1 MRYRTSAVALAAT
14 LLTPLTLYA
23 QTGFTTTGA
32 VQISIGVGGAAP
44 NSFSSEPASPPN
56 KDLIVFSSAA
66 SNLVPGDTNDLQDVF
81 QYTPEKGIELV
92 SVVPS
97 TGSAPTT
104 GDSSNPAVSAVQPDG
119 SYGIA
124 FLSHATDIVPGYQSA
139 LQPPYNPKQVYI
151 RLPKSN
157 ETLLVSKGVT
167 SPSTPGQIGADAE
180 CDQVAIVALQNP
192 TRYLVAFRSAA
203 NNLEAPLGVTSTYK
217 TIFVVQVTFSD
228 GKAIV
233 GSPEAAD
240 NPSTNQRYQGDLNA
254 PQFSGNGRF
263 VTFSTAAAING
274 VGNGNEQVYLH
285 ERSSRALTLLSRTP
299 SGAPGNGSSV
309 APSISHRAENIVFV
323 TTATDIIPR
332 AVNTAMLV
340 RFDNELGQLSQ
351 VNVSASGL
359 ASNGAAYQARVSPSG
374 KLIAFSDSGTN
385 LVTESAMRTA
395 NPPIQTYLKDIRSGA
410 IIRTSVTAAQTPG
423 NADSGAPPSYT
434 YYPTE
439 IFPSTPP
446 SFIPPFNYN
455 QVSALAF
462 GALGFNGSTI
472 FTSFRSDA
480 TNLAISSPNFPVSNV
495 IRTPIKPPK
504 PRLVQNGSIEAPPDV
519 VVIKQ
524 LGSGRGARVL
534 ITLQEF
540 SDLVSMSAMEL
551 ATIESRASSS
561 ARLQYHLEIRKVGS
575 RQQIF
580 RTLSKNKAV
589 INRLAPGRYSIRY
602 RVSKKTSRRTLKS
615 GYSAKQQLEVS

>member
-1 MRYRTSAVALAAT
+1 MRHVTSAVAMAT
-14 LLTPLTLYA
+14 ALLIPLTVLA
-23 QTGFTTTGA
+23 QTSFTTTGA
-32 VQISIGVGGAAP
+32 VQISLGIGGAAP

-56 KDLIVFSSAA
+56 KNLVVFSSAA
-66 SNLVPGDTNDLQDVF
+66 SNLVPGDSNDLVDVF

-92 SVVPS
+92 SVVPT

-104 GDSSNPAVSAVQPDG
+104 GESSNPAVSAVQPDG
-119 SYGIA
+119 SYAIA
-124 FLSHATDIVPGYQSA
+124 FLSNATDIVPGYQSA

-157 ETLLVSKGVT
+157 ETLLVSKGILP
-167 SPSTPGQIGADAE
+167 PSTTGQVGADAE

-203 NNLEAPLGVTSTYK
+203 NNLEAPLGITNTFK
-217 TIFVVQVTFSD
+217 TIFVAQVTFSN
-228 GKAIV
+228 GQAIV
-233 GSPEAAD
+233 GALEAAD
-240 NPSTNQRYQGDLNA
+240 NPSTNQRYQGDLNS

-263 VTFSTAAAING
+263 VTFTTAAAING
-274 VGNGNEQVYLH
+274 VGNGYEQVYLY
-285 ERSSRALTLLSRTP
+285 ERSSRSLTLLSRTA

-309 APSISHRAENIVFV
+309 APSISHRAENIIFV
-323 TTATDIIPR
+323 TTANDIIPR
-332 AVNTAMLV
+332 DSTTAMLV

-359 ASNGAAYQARVSPSG
+359 ASDGAAYQARISPSG
-374 KLIAFSDSGTN
+374 KLVAFSDSGTN
-385 LVTESAMRTA
+385 LVAEAATRTA
-395 NPPIQTYLKDIRSGA
+395 NPPVQTYLKDIRSGA
-410 IIRTSVTAAQTPG
+410 IIRTSVTSSLAPG
-423 NADSGAPPSYT
+423 NADSGAPPTYT
-434 YYPTE
+434 VYPSE
-439 IFPSTPP
+439 IIPNTPANL
-446 SFIPPFNYN
+446 SPPYNYN

-480 TNLAISSPNFPVSNV
+480 TNLALSDPNSPVSNV
-495 IRTPIKPPK
+495 VRTPVTPPT

-519 VVIKQ
+519 VIVKQ
-524 LGSGRGARVL
+524 LGGSRGARVL

-540 SDLVSMSAMEL
+540 TDLVSESVIEAASVESLASA
-551 ATIESRASSS
+551 S

>member
-1 MRYRTSAVALAAT
+1 MATALFI
-14 LLTPLTLYA
+14 PLTVLA
-23 QTGFTTTGA
+23 QTSFTTTGA
-32 VQISIGVGGAAP
+32 VQISLGMGGVAP

-56 KDLIVFSSAA
+56 KNLVVFSSAA
-66 SNLVPGDTNDLQDVF
+66 SNLVPGDTNDLVDVF
-81 QYTPEKGIELV
+81 QYTPDKGIELV
-92 SVVPS
+92 SVVPT
-97 TGSAPTT
+97 TGRAPTT
-104 GDSSNPAVSAVQPDG
+104 GESSHPAVSAVQPDG
-119 SYGIA
+119 SYAIA
-124 FLSHATDIVPGYQSA
+124 FLSNATDIVPGYQSA

-157 ETLLVSKGVT
+157 ETLLVSKGILP
-167 SPSTPGQIGADAE
+167 PSTPGQVGADAE

-203 NNLEAPLGVTSTYK
+203 NNLEGPLGITNTFK
-217 TIFVVQVTFSD
+217 TIFVAQVTFSN
-228 GKAIV
+228 GQAIV
-233 GSPEAAD
+233 GALDAAD
-240 NPSTNQRYQGDLNA
+240 DPSTNQRYQGDLNS

-263 VTFSTAAAING
+263 VTFTTAAAING
-274 VGNGNEQVYLH
+274 VGNGYEQVYLH
-285 ERSSRALTLLSRTP
+285 ERSSRSLTLLSRTP

-332 AVNTAMLV
+332 DSTSAMLV

-359 ASNGAAYQARVSPSG
+359 ASDGAAYQARISPSG
-374 KLIAFSDSGTN
+374 KLVAFSDSGTN
-385 LVTESAMRTA
+385 LVAEAATRTA

-410 IIRTSVTAAQTPG
+410 IIRTSVTSSLAPG

-434 YYPTE
+434 VYPTE
-439 IFPSTPP
+439 VIPNTPANP
-446 SFIPPFNYN
+446 LPPFNYN
-455 QVSALAF
+455 QISALSF

-472 FTSFRSDA
+472 FTSFRTDA
-480 TNLAISSPNFPVSNV
+480 TNLAISGPNSPVSNV
-495 IRTPIKPPK
+495 VRTPVTPPK

-519 VVIKQ
+519 VIVKQ
-524 LGSGRGARVL
+524 LGGSRGARVL

-540 SDLVSMSAMEL
+540 TDLVSETAMEAASVESL
-551 ATIESRASSS
+551 ASAS

-589 INRLAPGRYSIRY
+589 INRLTPGRYSIRY